1 MERPIYAGPR
11 PGNRTRRWRTVFGII
26 VLIQLIVLGLYLY
39 QRKQTE
45 KEPTITEQ
53 PTSQQPTTNQPQ
65 TESLDVEPKLLPQP
79 DLEPA
84 SANQLSLAEQALKNG
99 QIEQAY
105 ERLQPLLTQPT
116 PAVINLLGQ
125 INIQRLNSAL
135 PMEGKTFY
143 TVQSGDYLQ
152 KIARTYN
159 TTIAL
164 IKSMNNMQTDTIRVG
179 ARLLVFQGTFTVQVS
194 KTKNTLDLLL
204 NNQLFKRYPVGTG
217 EFGKTPAVE
226 FFIYDKIIDPPWTRP
241 TDNRLIEYG
250 DPENVLGT
258 RWMALKSTEN
268 PNLKGFGI
276 HGTWERNSIG
286 SQSSA
291 GCVRMFNEDVEELFD
306 IVPRKSRVTIIE

>member
-1 MERPIYAGPR
+1 MERPIYAGPK

-26 VLIQLIVLGLYLY
+26 VIIQLIVLALYLY
-39 QRKQTE
+39 QRKQSTI
-45 KEPTITEQ
+45 EPPTTSQ
-53 PTSQQPTTNQPQ
+53 PAQQQPTTIQSNSEPLISEKPLPNQSAP
-65 TESLDVEPKLLPQP
+65 S
-79 DLEPA
+79 PA
-84 SANQLSLAEQALKNG
+84 SLNQLSLVEQALQNG
-99 QIEQAY
+99 QIELAY
-105 ERLQPLLTQPT
+105 ERIQPLLTQPSSS
-116 PAVINLLGQ
+116 VIEALGQ
-125 INIQRLNSAL
+125 INIQRLHSAL
-135 PMEGKTFY
+135 PMDGKIFY

-152 KIARTYN
+152 KIARQYN

-164 IKSMNNMQTDTIRVG
+164 IKSMNSMQTDTIRIG
-179 ARLLVFQGTFTVQVS
+179 ARLLVFNGSFSIQVS
-194 KTKNTLDLLL
+194 KNKNTLDLLL

-258 RWMALKSTEN
+258 RWMALKSTDN
-268 PNLKGFGI
+268 SNLKGFGI
-276 HGTWERNSIG
+276 HGTWERDSIG